1 MTLKCDSLILYK
13 KIVFYFLMEML
24 MMLREHMKLTYYAL
38 NYVLFISKFKMGV
51 QEKEKNL
58 YAEEFFM
65 ELNCAMFYVSSL
77 IFPFKISFSLLLH

>member
-1 MTLKCDSLILYK
+1 
-13 KIVFYFLMEML
+13 ML
-24 MMLREHMKLTYYAL
+24 TILREHMRLKYYAL

-65 ELNCAMFYVSSL
+65 ELNCVMFYISSL
-77 IFPFKISFSLLLH
+77 IFPFEISFSLLLY